1 MQPYYLYSDLPA
13 LDHHKVWA
21 EIDTDALYYNY
32 KLLCSLTKGTHH
44 ICAVKADSYG
54 HVSDICV
61 RVLLR
66 AGCRFFAVSC
76 IEEAISVRSICN
88 SESIGADVIILG
100 YTDHAQTYLL
110 AENDIIQS
118 ILSEEYAQKLNAS
131 AQEQKCRVRVHV
143 ALDTGMNRIGIC
155 AQNDE
160 ECLSAANAITEI
172 SEYENLALEG
182 LFTHFAKA
190 DGEYE
195 ATVLSHSHTKVQFER
210 FDRVR
215 KLLSDRGLSLFCHT
229 CNSAAAV
236 RFPEYALDGVR
247 LGIMLYGIPP
257 SEHIDVG
264 LSPVMSLRTV
274 ISHIHPIHQGE
285 SVGYGGSFVSEKD
298 RVLATLPLGY
308 ADGFIR
314 AYQGFHVKVST
325 DVGNF
330 LAPVVGRIC
339 MDQCMIDVTGLPIN
353 VGDTVTIFGNDLK
366 DIRRLAK
373 MADTIEY
380 EVLCLI
386 SSRVPRIIKGNILN

>member
-13 LDHHKVWA
+13 LKQHKVWA

-44 ICAVKADSYG
+44 ICTVKADSYG
-54 HVSDICV
+54 HISDICV
-61 RVLLR
+61 RVLLC

-76 IEEAISVRSICN
+76 IEEAISVRNICN
-88 SESIGADVIILG
+88 SENTDANIIILG
-100 YTDHAQTYLL
+100 YTDCAQASLL
-110 AENDIIQS
+110 AEHDIIQS
-118 ILSEEYAQKLNAS
+118 VLSEDYAKKLNES
-131 AQEQKCRVRVHV
+131 AKEQNCRVRVHV

-155 AQNDE
+155 AKNDE
-160 ECLSAANAITEI
+160 ECRTAASAIVKI
-172 SEYENLALEG
+172 SGYEHLILEG
-182 LFTHFAKA
+182 LFTHFFNA

-195 ATVLSHSHTKVQFER
+195 ATLPSHSQTKTQFEH
-210 FDRVR
+210 FNRVR
-215 KLLSDRGLSLFCHT
+215 KLLSDRGITLFCHT

-264 LSPVMSLRTV
+264 LQPVMSLRTV
-274 ISHIHPIHQGE
+274 LSHVHPVHQGE
-285 SVGYGGSFVSEKD
+285 SVGYGGSFISEKE
-298 RVLATLPLGY
+298 RKLATLPIGY

-314 AYQGFHVKVST
+314 AYQGFHVTVST
-325 DVGNF
+325 KAGNF
-330 LAPVVGRIC
+330 LAPIVGRIC
-339 MDQCMIDVTGLPIN
+339 MDQCMIDVTGLPVE
-353 VGDTVTIFGNDLK
+353 VGDVVTIFGKDIK

-373 MADTIEY
+373 TANTIEY

-386 SSRVPRIIKGNILN
+386 SSRVPRIITGSILN